1 MPTIIWKLPDG
12 SQRSTEAADGDS
24 LMLAATFD
32 NIPGIDG
39 DCGGCLSCATCHV
52 VVDPAWAER
61 VGPPVDDELT
71 MLDATPAPRQ
81 THSRL
86 CCQIVMRPELDGL
99 VVSVPA
105 A

>member
-1 MPTIIWKLPDG
+1 MPCG
-12 SQRSTEAADGDS
+12 SPAGT
-24 LMLAATFD
+24 
-32 NIPGIDG
+32 
-39 DCGGCLSCATCHV
+39 DCSAPVRIGCLPVIRA
-52 VVDPAWAER
+52 DR
-61 VGPPVDDELT
+61 VGTPVDDELT